1 MLTRPIA
8 QVASYQER
16 PNGMGQESRQ
26 APLSQEPADDAGE
39 PGSDAPPTAAAVAA
53 AVYRTELAGYRHR
66 AGRAEQLRLE
76 KGDLWA
82 LEHLA
87 ASSGLTATDLG
98 QRLGLSSGGVTM
110 LVDRLERAGH
120 VERQPHPRDRRKR
133 VLSITPDARRWLDDF
148 LQPIV
153 APLERSAAWLSAA
166 DREVVFRFL
175 DHLAA
180 LREVEALRTPRYSPP
195 SESVPAPPV
204 W

>member
-1 MLTRPIA
+1 
-8 QVASYQER
+8 
-16 PNGMGQESRQ
+16 MGRESRQ
-26 APLSQEPADDAGE
+26 APFSPETSTHAGGRAPDGSPTVAD
-39 PGSDAPPTAAAVAA
+39 VAA

-76 KGDLWA
+76 KGDLTA
-82 LEHLA
+82 LEQLA

-98 QRLGLSSGGVTM
+98 QRLGLSSGGVTV

-120 VERQPHPRDRRKR
+120 VKRHRHPRDRRKR
-133 VLSITPDARRWLDDF
+133 VLSLTPAARRWLADY
-148 LQPIV
+148 LEPIV

-180 LREVEALRTPRYSPP
+180 LREVEASRMPRYSPP
-195 SESVPAPPV
+195 SERVPAPPV
-204 W
+204 C

>member
-1 MLTRPIA
+1 
-8 QVASYQER
+8 VR
-16 PNGMGQESRQ
+16 PNGMGHESRQ
-26 APLSQEPADDAGE
+26 TPLSPEPADDAGE
-39 PGSDAPPTAAAVAA
+39 PDTGGSPTAAAVAA
-53 AVYRTELAGYRHR
+53 AVYRTELAGYHHR

-76 KGDLWA
+76 KGDVWA

-87 ASSGLTATDLG
+87 SSAGLTATDLG
-98 QRLGLSSGGVTM
+98 QRLGLSSGGVTV

-120 VERQPHPRDRRKR
+120 VERHPHPRDRRKR
-133 VLSITPDARRWLDDF
+133 LLSITPAARRWLDDY
-148 LQPIV
+148 LRPIV
-153 APLERSAAWLSAA
+153 APLERSATWLSAA

-195 SESVPAPPV
+195 SERVPAPPV